1 MDRKQRPVGREK
13 NVGTG
18 KATIHKRGEGV
29 GSSGPQSG
37 KINSRPGSAGQ
48 SGRGGQGG
56 GQSAGSGQR
65 SGITRAGGLGKMLPL
80 VVVVVV
86 LYFLFGNSGG
96 SSGGSQSGSSGPS
109 FFDYY
114 QPSSES
120 GSSSGGSGGSYGT
133 GGTYNEAAAS
143 NGSGTVNS
151 EVAEGAREKYTKIIG
166 GGKDRVTVMVYMC
179 GTDLESNYGM
189 ATSDLNEMASAKI
202 DPDKVNVIV
211 YTGGCSRWKNSVV
224 SSSTNQIYRVKSGG
238 VEKLESNIGSVAM
251 TYADTL
257 SSFINYTKEKFPADR
272 YELILWDH
280 GGGTLSGYGYDEKF
294 RSSGSMMLYDIVKAL
309 KNGGTRFDFIGYDA
323 CLMANLENAMAIEPF
338 ADYLIASE
346 ETEPGYG
353 WYYTDWL
360 TKLSSNT
367 SIDTLSLG
375 KVICDTFT
383 TDNAKKTRGDSTT
396 LSVIDLAEAHGTI
409 PQALSAFSKSLN
421 EMIRGDGYQTVANAR
436 QRSLEFASSE
446 RIDQIDLIDFCD
458 KLGTKES
465 AALAKALRGIVKY
478 NMTCKS
484 YYNAYGVSVYFPYR
498 KTSYVSTILK
508 TLNAIGFDSN
518 YTEACK
524 NFASLLV
531 GGQVSGGGTSS
542 PAYSLFGGGY
552 GSSTGSGSSGTSY
565 GGADAN
571 YEMIGQL
578 LNAFL
583 GARGIAPGKEVNGL
597 TEENSEW
604 LNTDLIREKQ
614 QYYSDNSIVASELVW
629 TVKNGKNV
637 LKLSD
642 EQWNLIESVELNV
655 FVDDGGGYLN
665 LGLDNVMEFDEDYD
679 LVGSWDGTWMT
690 LNGQVVPYYMLSA
703 YSDGSNYNIIG
714 KIPAIL
720 NGETH
725 CYLIVTFSNL
735 EPKGTVVGISTVQN
749 TDSVEAIMGKI
760 TDIADPELV
769 DSTIEFVCDY
779 YHYDGT
785 FEDGYRV
792 GEPLTITK
800 DMEFVI
806 ENLELDTEDGNTFV
820 ASYCLTDVYD
830 NSYWTPVIPQ

>member
-13 NVGTG
+13 KVGAG
-18 KATIHKRGEGV
+18 KATIHKRGEGI

-37 KINSRPGSAGQ
+37 KMGSRPGLG
-48 SGRGGQGG
+48 
-56 GQSAGSGQR
+56 AGSGGSGR
-65 SGITRAGGLGKMLPL
+65 PGRRAGITRAGGVSLPL
-80 VVVVVV
+80 IVIAVI

-96 SSGGSQSGSSGPS
+96 SSGTGSSGSTGSPS

-114 QPSSES
+114 QSAGE
-120 GSSSGGSGGSYGT
+120 GSTQQTGN
-133 GGTYNEAAAS
+133 GGTYNEAASS
-143 NGSGTVNS
+143 NGSGTVDS
-151 EVAEGAREKYTKIIG
+151 DVAEGAREKYTKIIG
-166 GGKDRVTVMVYMC
+166 GGQDKVTVMVYMC

-189 ATSDLNEMASAKI
+189 ATSDLNEMAAAKI
-202 DPDKVNVIV
+202 DADKVNVIV

-238 VEKLESNIGSVAM
+238 VEKLQSDVGSVAM
-251 TYADTL
+251 TYAETL
-257 SSFINYTKEKFPADR
+257 SSFITYARQNFPADR

-294 RSSGSMMLYDIVKAL
+294 RSSGSMMLYDIVSAL
-309 KNGGTRFDFIGYDA
+309 KSGGTQFDFIGYDA

-383 TDNAKKTRGDSTT
+383 TDNAAKTRGDSTT
-396 LSVIDLAEAHGTI
+396 LSVIDLAEAHGTV

-436 QRSLEFASSE
+436 QRCLEFASSQ
-446 RIDQIDLIDFCD
+446 RIDQIDFIDFCD

-465 AALAKALRGIVKY
+465 TALAETLRGIVKY

-508 TLNAIGFDSN
+508 TLSAIRFDED
-518 YTEACK
+518 YTAACK

-531 GGQVSGGGTSS
+531 GGQVSSGGTSS
-542 PAYSLFGGGY
+542 PAYSLLGGGY
-552 GSSTGSGSSGTSY
+552 GSSTGTGSSGTSY

-583 GARGIAPGKEVNGL
+583 GTRGIAPGKEVNGL
-597 TEENSEW
+597 TEENSDW
-604 LNTDLIREKQ
+604 LDMDLIREKQ
-614 QYYSDNSIVASELVW
+614 QYYADNSVVASELVW
-629 TVKNGKNV
+629 TVKNGQNV

-655 FVDDGGGYLN
+655 FVDDGEGYLN

-679 LVGSWDGTWMT
+679 LIGSWDGMWMT
-690 LNGQVVPYYMLSA
+690 LNGQVVPYYMLTA
-703 YSDGSNYNIIG
+703 YADESNYNIMG

-720 NGETH
+720 NGDQP

-735 EPKGTVVGISTVQN
+735 APDGTVVGISTVQN

-769 DSTIEFVCDY
+769 DSTLEFVCDY

-792 GEPLTITK
+792 GEPLTITS
-800 DMEFVI
+800 DMDFVI
-806 ENLELDTEDGNTFV
+806 ENLELDTGDGNTYL
-820 ASYCLTDVYD
+820 ASYCLTDVYG

>member
-179 GTDLESNYGM
+179 GTDLESNYG
-189 ATSDLNEMASAKI
+189 A
-202 DPDKVNVIV
+202 
-211 YTGGCSRWKNSVV
+211 RWKNSVV

-465 AALAKALRGIVKY
+465 DALAKALRGIVKY

-583 GARGIAPGKEVNGL
+583 GTRGIAPGKEVNGL

>member
-143 NGSGTVNS
+143 NVSGSVNS
-151 EVAEGAREKYTKIIG
+151 EVAEGAREKYTQIIG

-360 TKLSSNT
+360 MKLSSNT

-421 EMIRGDGYQTVANAR
+421 EMIRGGNYQTVANAR
-436 QRSLEFASSE
+436 QKSLEFASSE

-465 AALAKALRGIVKY
+465 DALAKALRGIVKY

-524 NFASLLV
+524 NCC
-531 GGQVSGGGTSS
+531 
-542 PAYSLFGGGY
+542 
-552 GSSTGSGSSGTSY
+552 
-565 GGADAN
+565 
-571 YEMIGQL
+571 E
-578 LNAFL
+578 
-583 GARGIAPGKEVNGL
+583 RGV
-597 TEENSEW
+597 
-604 LNTDLIREKQ
+604 
-614 QYYSDNSIVASELVW
+614 
-629 TVKNGKNV
+629 
-637 LKLSD
+637 
-642 EQWNLIESVELNV
+642 
-655 FVDDGGGYLN
+655 
-665 LGLDNVMEFDEDYD
+665 
-679 LVGSWDGTWMT
+679 
-690 LNGQVVPYYMLSA
+690 
-703 YSDGSNYNIIG
+703 
-714 KIPAIL
+714 
-720 NGETH
+720 
-725 CYLIVTFSNL
+725 
-735 EPKGTVVGISTVQN
+735 
-749 TDSVEAIMGKI
+749 
-760 TDIADPELV
+760 
-769 DSTIEFVCDY
+769 
-779 YHYDGT
+779 
-785 FEDGYRV
+785 
-792 GEPLTITK
+792 
-800 DMEFVI
+800 
-806 ENLELDTEDGNTFV
+806 
-820 ASYCLTDVYD
+820 
-830 NSYWTPVIPQ
+830 